1 MTINFTMVEPSAKA
15 SMQIREAQY
24 GEIFEEIEIFL
35 SNHNF
40 LYLYGSVYVY
50 DTETDFIKLS
60 KSVNQL
66 F

>member
-1 MTINFTMVEPSAKA
+1 MVEPSAKA

-40 LYLYGSVYVY
+40 LYLYGSVY